1 METQPT
7 FASERDRVLARFA
20 RPTADGVTLAVVSDV
35 HVSSE
40 ETGTWKVFHRTESRL
55 ATAVADAN
63 RLGLD
68 GVVFAG
74 DLTKDGSPAE
84 FAAVDSLLDELAVP
98 YVAVPGNHDVPKSFD
113 PHETPALDAFVES
126 YTPGSL
132 PFRTRFGGVD
142 VIGLNS
148 AAAPDGSLEDTHG
161 GRISDDQIEWLDAT
175 VEPDR
180 PTVVVLHH
188 PIFSIREHVP
198 TFSDSDHLQLANAA
212 AVNAAL
218 ARNDVDLVVSGH
230 VHWPAAARVDG
241 VSHLTTP
248 AGCSFPPAYLLFDVS
263 PGGTSVSLVPLADE
277 AGARE
282 AVDHA
287 ARDGARDGTLLE
299 NAEGGYF
306 DAFPLVDEAGI
317 DPRAGSTPTES
328 RTGLPLHR

>member
-1 METQPT
+1 MESQSTY
-7 FASERDRVLARFA
+7 ASQRDRLLGRFA

-40 ETGTWKVFHRTESRL
+40 ETGTWKVFHRTEARL
-55 ATAVADAN
+55 ATAIADAN

-84 FAAVDSLLDELAVP
+84 FAAVDALLDELAVP

-113 PHETPALDAFVES
+113 PHETPPLEEFVAS

-132 PFRTRFGGVD
+132 PFRTRFGDVD
-142 VIGLNS
+142 VIGLDS

-161 GRISDDQIEWLDAT
+161 GRVGDEGIEWLDAT
-175 VEPDR
+175 VDPDR
-180 PTVVVLHH
+180 PTVVVFHH
-188 PIFSIREHVP
+188 PVFRVREHVP
-198 TFSDSDHLQLANAA
+198 TFSDSEHLQLADAD

-218 ARNDVDLVVSGH
+218 ARNEVDLVVSGH

-248 AGCSFPPAYLLFDVS
+248 AGCSFPQAYLLLDVS
-263 PGGTSVSLVPLADE
+263 PEGTAVTMVPLADE
-277 AGARE
+277 DGTRE
-282 AVDHA
+282 AAEHA
-287 ARDGARDGTLLE
+287 ARDGARDGTLVE
-299 NAEGGYF
+299 NADRGYF
-306 DAFPLVDEAGI
+306 DAFPLVDEVSV
-317 DPRAGSTPTES
+317 PPSPTATEP
-328 RTGLPLHR
+328 RTGRSLGR